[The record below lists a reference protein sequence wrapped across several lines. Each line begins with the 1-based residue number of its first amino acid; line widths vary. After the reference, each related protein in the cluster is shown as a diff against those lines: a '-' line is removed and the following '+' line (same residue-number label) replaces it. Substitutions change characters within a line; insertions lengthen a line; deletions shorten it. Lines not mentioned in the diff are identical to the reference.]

1 MRPSLRESE
10 FGLADTSVFI
20 SEIHHELDRD
30 SLPVSLG
37 VSVVTIA
44 ELRAGVLLSPN
55 GATRARR
62 EAVLEAVLELEPI
75 PIDESIAMAWAEL
88 RTEIRDLEFTLSG
101 NDAWIAATATTLG
114 VPVVTRTAVF
124 DDLPGVEV
132 IVV

>member
-20 SEIHHELDRD
+20 SEIDRELERD
-30 SLPVSLG
+30 NLPVSLG
-37 VSVVTIA
+37 ISVVTIA

-55 GATRARR
+55 GATQARR

-88 RTEIRDLEFTLSG
+88 RTGIRDLDHALSDVEDTPG
-101 NDAWIAATATTLG
+101 DAK
-114 VPVVTRTAVF
+114 
-124 DDLPGVEV
+124 
-132 IVV
+132 